1 MPKLMLSVASII
13 GNKIKPKTSLNYDY
27 EEIKLY
33 RRIKRLVRR
42 IRMYSA
48 LSTDVYDRWIYW
60 LEMSARSGVEPA

>member
-1 MPKLMLSVASII
+1 MPKLMLSVESII
-13 GNKIKPKTSLNYDY
+13 GSKIKPKTSLNYDY

-48 LSTDVYDRWIYW
+48 LSADVCHKWVYW
-60 LEMSARSGVEPA
+60 LEVFAGSGAESF

>member
-1 MPKLMLSVASII
+1 MPKLMQSVESII

-48 LSTDVYDRWIYW
+48 LSADVYDRWIYW